1 MESLLRGLNH
11 RARQHVSWLSSPGL
25 WTSSNSAFLPE
36 FRPSNYFTDTSWSI
50 LIQPMEPNNH
60 LLHHQAMPA
69 VLLSIVQK
77 TESLQTPWT
86 KETHP
91 PFTLPDGLIWFR
103 CYVALNIKHPT
114 EFIPQAQ
121 DIPGSAGRALLLIQ
135 NLTPVKNHPNR
146 THRGCLQSITGQHS
160 FTPNSITQLTL
171 GE

>member
-1 MESLLRGLNH
+1 MESLLRSLNH

-36 FRPSNYFTDTSWSI
+36 FRLSNYFTDTSWSI

-60 LLHHQAMPA
+60 LLNRQAMPA
-69 VLLSIVQK
+69 VLLSIAQK

-103 CYVALNIKHPT
+103 CYVALNSSPHRIHPSST
-114 EFIPQAQ
+114 RLSR
-121 DIPGSAGRALLLIQ
+121 SAGRALLLIQ
-135 NLTPVKNHPNR
+135 KSHSSEESPQSDSQRVSPLHHR
-146 THRGCLQSITGQHS
+146 TAFFHT
-160 FTPNSITQLTL
+160 
-171 GE
+171 